1 MCCYWKPERRIREKD
16 GSVGVYRDEGLE
28 GRIGV
33 HKQRE
38 VWEIDRRGLRC
49 IGEKRRIRQ

>member
-28 GRIGV
+28 VRIGV
-33 HKQRE
+33 HEQRE
-38 VWEIDRRGLRC
+38 V
-49 IGEKRRIRQ
+49 